1 MVIKTLSGSERG
13 MWERNQERE
22 LRAELGMAA
31 QEDLGPPLPT
41 DTINLQLP
49 IECLFSDKGP
59 EN

>member
-1 MVIKTLSGSERG
+1 

-22 LRAELGMAA
+22 LRSELGMAA
-31 QEDLGPPLPT
+31 QEDLDPPLPT
-41 DTINLQLP
+41 DIINLQLP